1 MLPPAQNPFS
11 PERPTQSK
19 TPLLSRIR
27 TWLGISKAFT
37 NCVPLPPNVAQRPSN
52 HSRYLED
59 FEELEEIGSGSF
71 STVYKCRNRIGTCI
85 PSFSSMLTAVLLDGW
100 LYAVKQA
107 KRKFQSSGDR
117 EKTLK
122 EV

>member
-1 MLPPAQNPFS
+1 
-11 PERPTQSK
+11 
-19 TPLLSRIR
+19 
-27 TWLGISKAFT
+27 
-37 NCVPLPPNVAQRPSN
+37 
-52 HSRYLED
+52 
-59 FEELEEIGSGSF
+59 
-71 STVYKCRNRIGTCI
+71 
-85 PSFSSMLTAVLLDGW
+85 MLTAVLLDGW